1 MKKEEKEGRGG
12 EEVRNAC
19 VCVCVSL
26 ELALCFGS
34 SSCIVSSRLVSC
46 LGFGD
51 GRGEGGKEGRRE
63 TSDACPTASAVLL
76 LGHISSPSA
85 AASSSSLAGG
95 CTYAKTRSNR
105 LQTPAGAIA
114 AAHSLRQL
122 PPPPPPPASSAQ
134 PSTDSHRPP
143 AATST
148 NVVSKNSWP
157 LDEPRLGCAGTNNT
171 NSAVYSLL

>member
-1 MKKEEKEGRGG
+1 MH
-12 EEVRNAC
+12 
-19 VCVCVSL
+19 VCVCVSRSSWPF
-26 ELALCFGS
+26 ALGRRL
-34 SSCIVSSRLVSC
+34 VSSRLVSC

-114 AAHSLRQL
+114 AAHS
-122 PPPPPPPASSAQ
+122 PTATSSSSSSASSAQ

-148 NVVSKNSWP
+148 NVVSKNS
-157 LDEPRLGCAGTNNT
+157 
-171 NSAVYSLL
+171 